1 VSTCSTSNPL
11 FLLQSVLLVSHTS
24 FPFRSS
30 GDGRVVTCCLLER
43 LEIERDKEEERSAES
58 FARRL
63 LISHDGLDIDPPGM
77 FLFDE
82 APGTV
87 DNIGPFLRVKQ
98 WRSSLDVWFEE
109 DAVAQH
115 ALDVVNSKIASCKG
129 RRGNH
134 IRKYLS
140 QGDESGYSLI
150 SPR

>member
-1 VSTCSTSNPL
+1 VSTCSNPL
-11 FLLQSVLLVSHTS
+11 FLLSSVSLVSHTS

-43 LEIERDKEEERSAES
+43 LQIERDKEEDRSAES

-63 LISHDGLDIDPPGM
+63 LISHEGLDMDPPGM

-82 APGTV
+82 APRI

-134 IRKYLS
+134 IRKYLA
-140 QGDESGYSLI
+140 QGDESSFSLHC
-150 SPR
+150 PR

>member
-1 VSTCSTSNPL
+1 MEYPL
-11 FLLQSVLLVSHTS
+11 FLLPPVLLVSHTS
-24 FPFRSS
+24 FPFRSN

-43 LEIERDKEEERSAES
+43 LHIESDKEEERPAEAV
-58 FARRL
+58 ARRL
-63 LISHDGLDIDPPGM
+63 LISHEGLGVDPPGM

-82 APGTV
+82 APKIG
-87 DNIGPFLRVKQ
+87 NIGPFLRVKQ
-98 WRSSLDVWFEE
+98 RRSSLDVWFED

-134 IRKYLS
+134 IRKYLA
-140 QGDESGYSLI
+140 QGDASGYSLH